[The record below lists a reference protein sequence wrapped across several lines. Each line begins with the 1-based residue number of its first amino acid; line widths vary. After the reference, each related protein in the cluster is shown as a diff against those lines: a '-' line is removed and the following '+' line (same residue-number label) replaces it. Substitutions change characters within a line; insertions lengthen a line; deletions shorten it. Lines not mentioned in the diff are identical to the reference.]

1 MNEFDL
7 ADLACIKES
16 NLSIAKDLIDIKF
29 LLRRILEVLEKIEIW
44 IRIYKI
50 FVLRIIYHLL

>member
-16 NLSIAKDLIDIKF
+16 NLSIAKDLIDIKY
-29 LLRRILEVLEKIEIW
+29 LLKQILDNLERIQVKQEYDKIL
-44 IRIYKI
+44 KK
-50 FVLRIIYHLL
+50 

>member
-29 LLRRILEVLEKIEIW
+29 LLRRILEVLEKIEIKQK
-44 IRIYKI
+44 YG
-50 FVLRIIYHLL
+50 

>member
-7 ADLACIKES
+7 ADLVCIKES

-29 LLRRILEVLEKIEIW
+29 LLRRMLEVLEKIET
-44 IRIYKI
+44 RQKYG
-50 FVLRIIYHLL
+50 

>member
-16 NLSIAKDLIDIKF
+16 NLSIAKDLIDIKY
-29 LLRRILEVLEKIEIW
+29 LLKQILDNLERIQIKQEYDK
-44 IRIYKI
+44 K
-50 FVLRIIYHLL
+50 LRE